1 VATPARRPRP
11 GSAKPKRS
19 ASARSANVGLGG
31 GLADDILKRQSEKR
45 EAGRTQWVKVSDDED
60 EPTIVRAYDV
70 TPPEQDDDGNP
81 VAGTGLFRVGYI
93 HQVEFEIEV
102 DDRKRK
108 GKRKTITIKRDRW
121 CLDQKEQGE
130 PCPGCADEL
139 DRRLKFW
146 LPVIE
151 RDAPIVTDSGRVT
164 GYKDRVAL
172 LSGGSRLLAVLNR
185 IQKKKGLVN
194 QDVEL
199 SKTGENFNVQ
209 YAGEALER
217 SPLSADDKKLIKDF
231 DAVKKLDRYTEVKDF
246 DSFYDVPGEEH
257 DEDEATEDPGEKS
270 RKRGSSFG
278 VRTNKSR
285 GRAKPRDDDDEED
298 DDAPPPRRR
307 RSSASKAGARK
318 PGGLSGLGK
327 RNSKP
332 AAKKPARKPPARS
345 SSSSTTRRRRPR

>member
-1 VATPARRPRP
+1 MASSPAKRPRP
-11 GSAKPKRS
+11 GSAKPKRES
-19 ASARSANVGLGG
+19 AGNAGLGG
-31 GLADDILKRQSEKR
+31 GLADSILKRQSEKR
-45 EAGRTQWVKVSDDED
+45 AAGRTSWVKVSDDED

-70 TPPEQDDDGNP
+70 TPPTMDKDGNP
-81 VAGTGLFRVGYI
+81 TGGMFRIGYI
-93 HQVEFEIEV
+93 HQVEFDIDVE
-102 DDRKRK
+102 DRNKR
-108 GKRKTITIKRDRW
+108 GKRKTITIRRDRW
-121 CLDQKEQGE
+121 CLDQNEEGN
-130 PCPGCADEL
+130 PCPGCKDEL

-151 RDAPIVTDSGRVT
+151 RDAPIVTDAGKIT

-209 YAGEALER
+209 YAGEALKR

-257 DEDEATEDPGEKS
+257 DEDDATEDPGEKS

-278 VRTNKSR
+278 VRPSKSK

-332 AAKKPARKPPARS
+332 AAKKKPARKPPARS